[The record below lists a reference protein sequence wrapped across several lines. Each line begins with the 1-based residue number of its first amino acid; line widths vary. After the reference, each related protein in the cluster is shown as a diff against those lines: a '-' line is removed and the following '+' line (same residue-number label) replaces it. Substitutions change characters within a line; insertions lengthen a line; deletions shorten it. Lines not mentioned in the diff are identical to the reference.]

1 MNKLIPLLLP
11 LIALSSFAEAAIVTF
26 TGGTAISPDGTEIV
40 TDANSYNS
48 NIVSYQEGTV
58 ILNYVSPVDDYSF
71 QTVGNYYGAGDD
83 VIHGHWTA
91 ISAIEISR
99 ENNVPFDLQFFHMT
113 SNTEI
118 GGGAATG
125 SEIVAIQGWLEGV
138 AVTEE
143 YMLPSDDWGGE
154 YQDVFLPSSFDNV
167 DKVVIRDL
175 AQWETG
181 EWVQADF
188 SAFCYGMDNFVFDE
202 VVPQE
207 LILGNGI
214 ELELAA
220 APELSS
226 SLFGGL
232 GCLLLLQRRRRY

>member
-1 MNKLIPLLLP
+1 MKKLLP
-11 LIALSSFAEAAIVTF
+11 LLFATISMAQGAIVTF
-26 TGGTAISPDGTEIV
+26 TGGIATGFDGSEFT
-40 TDANSYNS
+40 TDAQSQFSGVQWYTDQS
-48 NIVSYQEGTV
+48 V
-58 ILNYVSPVDDYSF
+58 ILEYVSPSEDYSF

-118 GGGAATG
+118 GGGPATG
-125 SEIVAIQGWLEGV
+125 NEIIAIQGWLNG
-138 AVTEE
+138 AIVTEE
-143 YMLPSDDWGGE
+143 FQLPSDDWGGE

-175 AQWETG
+175 SQWTTG
-181 EWVQADF
+181 EYVQGEW
-188 SAFCYGMDNFVFDE
+188 SAFCFGMDNFVFDE

-207 LILGNGI
+207 LILGNGV
-214 ELELAA
+214 ELEVVAV
-220 APELSS
+220 PESGS
-226 SLFGGL
+226 ILFAGL
-232 GCLLLLQRRRRY
+232 GALMLLRRRR